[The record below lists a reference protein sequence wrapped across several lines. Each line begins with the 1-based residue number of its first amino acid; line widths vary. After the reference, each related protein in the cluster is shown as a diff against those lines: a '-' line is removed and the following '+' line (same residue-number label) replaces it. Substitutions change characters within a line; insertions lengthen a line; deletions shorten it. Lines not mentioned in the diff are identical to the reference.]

1 MRHRIG
7 GRQFGLPS
15 DQRRALLKG
24 LVRALLINHKIQ
36 TTDTRAKDV
45 RIIAERLITQA
56 KRSDN
61 LHGRRLANRTL
72 TSETLVHH
80 LFTVIAPEFKNT
92 NGGYTRI
99 THLGVRRGDGAKLVI
114 LDLATDTV
122 LPAPTVPDKIGTAKS
137 NRL

>member
-15 DQRRALLKG
+15 DQRRALLKS
-24 LVRALLINHKIQ
+24 LVRALLISHKIK
-36 TTDTRAKDV
+36 TTEPRAKDV

-56 KRSDN
+56 KRRDD
-61 LHGRRLANRTL
+61 LHGRRLANRVL

-80 LFTVIAPEFKNT
+80 LFNVIAPEFKNT

-99 THLGVRRGDGAKLVI
+99 THLGIRRGDGAKLVV
-114 LDLATDTV
+114 LELATDTV
-122 LPAPTVPDKIGTAKS
+122 LPAPVAPEKIGTAKS
-137 NRL
+137 NRI